1 MGEIILLMEPARRI
15 HDGLAF
21 VRYLLA
27 AAVSQL
33 LNIRRHKISAVVL
46 VPVAAFRVDKD
57 GNSRPTGPFDNQLGH
72 AVRQNA
78 FFIIRQNHA
87 V

>member
-1 MGEIILLMEPARRI
+1 MGEIILFMKPARRI

-21 VRYLLA
+21 VRDLFT

-33 LNIRRHKISAVVL
+33 LNIRRHEVCAIVL
-46 VPVAAFRVDKD
+46 VPVAALRVDED
-57 GNSRPTGPFDNQLGH
+57 GNSRLAGPFDNELGH

-78 FFIIRQNHA
+78 FFIIR
-87 V
+87 